1 MQGPGAVC
9 AECGS
14 PLQEVAPKAAGGGAG
29 PWVLGG
35 AGIAALAA
43 VAALFFTFGHKPTA
57 AVGGYYMR
65 LAGSN
70 TIGSQLGPTL
80 IAAWLQS
87 KGATNV
93 STTARAGQPEK
104 VVSADLGGQTVRVEI
119 KAHGSATAF
128 TALDTGATDVGMAS
142 RSIKADEVQELKKL
156 GDFKAATN
164 EHVLGLDGVAVIV
177 PTSNSIQKI
186 SVTDLQGLFSGKIT
200 NWSALGGPNLP
211 VKVFA
216 RDDKSGTYDTFKELV
231 LRGQKLGP
239 AQRFEDS
246 ATLEQSVSNEPGGI
260 GFIGLP
266 YVKTTRALAVSDG
279 PAAPLLPTVFSVKTE
294 NYPLSRRLF
303 LYTATTPSNP
313 NVLDFVHF
321 ALSPAG
327 QKIVREQQFVDL
339 EFAGAPAPAAAAD
352 CKLSDRFPGDRNAYC
367 SIRLGAEQLGT
378 SFRFRTGS
386 TDLDTRAVADLQR
399 VVARLREAPNKQL
412 LLAGFADGYGAYGAN
427 CALANSRAQ
436 AVAQQFETEGL
447 RPQVVGFC
455 SELPVRGNDT
465 PQGRELNRRVE
476 VFLR

>member
-1 MQGPGAVC
+1 V
-9 AECGS
+9 S
-14 PLQEVAPKAAGGGAG
+14 PKGAGGRAG

-35 AGIAALAA
+35 AGVAALAA
-43 VAALFFTFGHKPTA
+43 VAVLFFTLGHKPA
-57 AVGGYYMR
+57 AGPGGYFMR

-70 TIGSQLGPTL
+70 TIGSQLGPAL
-80 IAAWLQS
+80 VSAWLQS
-87 KGATNV
+87 KGATKV
-93 STTARAGQPEK
+93 SITPRPGQDEK
-104 VVSADLGGQTVRVEI
+104 VVSADLNGQTVKVEV

-128 TALDTGATDVGMAS
+128 EALNAGAADVGMAS
-142 RSIKADEVQELKKL
+142 RSIKPDEVQELKRF

-164 EHVLGLDGVAVIV
+164 EHVLALDGVAVVV
-177 PTSNSIQKI
+177 PTSNPIQKI
-186 SVTDLQGLFSGKIT
+186 SITDLQSLFSGKTT

-239 AQRFEDS
+239 AKRIEDS
-246 ATLEQSVSNEPGGI
+246 ATLEQSVSSEPGGI

-327 QKIVREQQFVDL
+327 QKIVKEQQFVDL
-339 EFAGAPAPAAAAD
+339 DFATGSPLLTPVAAAD
-352 CKLSDRFPGDRNAYC
+352 CRLSDRFPGDKNAYC
-367 SIRLGAEQLGT
+367 SLRQNAEQLGT
-378 SFRFRTGS
+378 SFRFRFNS

-399 VVARLREAPNKQL
+399 VVARMKDNPSKQL
-412 LLAGFADGYGAYGAN
+412 VLAGFADSYGPYGAN
-427 CALANSRAQ
+427 CALANSRAE
-436 AVAQQFETEGL
+436 AVSKRFETEGL
-447 RPQVVGFC
+447 HPQVVGFC
-455 SELPVRGNDT
+455 SERPVRSNDT
-465 PQGRELNRRVE
+465 LQGRELNRRVE